1 LSVVLSVGFR
11 RRSSEPVDFE
21 EKTPFRNR
29 RLYGTQLEK
38 RVDSSHVGFIILELQ
53 GGGKMVLRVHL
64 PSTMTDS
71 FLEDFL
77 TDLSS
82 FPVGSQLF
90 PALDVAEDDNGL
102 VVVAELPG
110 VQKEDLKIT
119 VENNILT
126 ISGVRRPY
134 EIPQDARII
143 LNEMRVQ
150 EFSRSIELPHEVLMD
165 KVSAELENGVL
176 RITLPKTEAAR
187 VRTIPIH

>member
-1 LSVVLSVGFR
+1 
-11 RRSSEPVDFE
+11 
-21 EKTPFRNR
+21 
-29 RLYGTQLEK
+29 
-38 RVDSSHVGFIILELQ
+38 
-53 GGGKMVLRVHL
+53 MVLRVHL

-71 FLEDFL
+71 LLEDFL

-82 FPVGSQLF
+82 FPVDSQLF

-119 VENNILT
+119 VENGILT

-150 EFSRSIELPHEVLMD
+150 EFSRSIELPYEVMVD
-165 KVSAELENGVL
+165 NISAELENGVL
-176 RITLPKTEAAR
+176 RMTLPKTEAAR
-187 VRTIPIH
+187 VRTIPIR

>member
-21 EKTPFRNR
+21 EKTSFRNR

-38 RVDSSHVGFIILELQ
+38 RVDSSHVCFIILELQ

-71 FLEDFL
+71 LLEDFL

-82 FPVGSQLF
+82 FPVDSQLF

-119 VENNILT
+119 VENGILT

-150 EFSRSIELPHEVLMD
+150 EFSRSIELPYEVMVD
-165 KVSAELENGVL
+165 NISAELENGVL
-176 RITLPKTEAAR
+176 RMTLPKTEAAR
-187 VRTIPIH
+187 VRTIPIR

>member
-1 LSVVLSVGFR
+1 MVV
-11 RRSSEPVDFE
+11 
-21 EKTPFRNR
+21 
-29 RLYGTQLEK
+29 
-38 RVDSSHVGFIILELQ
+38 
-53 GGGKMVLRVHL
+53 RVHL
-64 PSTMTDS
+64 PSTIAES
-71 FLEDFL
+71 LFEDFL
-77 TDLSS
+77 TDLGLVPSY
-82 FPVGSQLF
+82 SQVF
-90 PALDVAEDDNGL
+90 PALDVAEDENAS

-110 VQKEDLKIT
+110 VRKEDLKIT
-119 VENNILT
+119 VENGILT

>member
-1 LSVVLSVGFR
+1 
-11 RRSSEPVDFE
+11 
-21 EKTPFRNR
+21 
-29 RLYGTQLEK
+29 
-38 RVDSSHVGFIILELQ
+38 
-53 GGGKMVLRVHL
+53 MVLRVHL

-71 FLEDFL
+71 LLEDFL

-82 FPVGSQLF
+82 FPVDSQLF

-119 VENNILT
+119 VENGILT

-150 EFSRSIELPHEVLMD
+150 EFSRSIELPYEVMVD
-165 KVSAELENGVL
+165 NISAELENGVL
-176 RITLPKTEAAR
+176 RMTLPKTEAAR